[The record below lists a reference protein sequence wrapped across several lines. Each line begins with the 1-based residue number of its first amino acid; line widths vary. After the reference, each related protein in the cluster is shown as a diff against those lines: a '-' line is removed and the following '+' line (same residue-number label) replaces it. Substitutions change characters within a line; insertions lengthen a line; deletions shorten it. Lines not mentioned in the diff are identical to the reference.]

1 MATREEVLEKL
12 KAAVAGGNIREAYSE
27 FEELPIVDQLA
38 ISISPGVGD
47 ALAVYEVGEFAKRGS
62 ESLEED
68 SFLGALGNYGIS
80 ALAAAS
86 LIPIFR
92 LFRGARVLKAAPKA
106 EPKLLEN
113 LEPTKVIEEATKDV
127 PLPKVEEFKPLSLD
141 EQMYPGTIFDNKQIE
156 GAGQVLT
163 NKGLTSKAAK
173 FVNTNKKLPNQG
185 KAIAFIQKMRESG
198 VPDGELRLLNV
209 IDETGE
215 VHPKLMSELEIRN
228 PQGKITR
235 QRLANYIKSNQQGA
249 LSRRRLD
256 DAKYSGEITDSNVGV
271 SAIKENT
278 YHVRGLDR
286 KTQFDHYSNLENH
299 KDHYVFDSI
308 ADLDLRAA
316 DGPYTNQI
324 VEKVRDFVGGDSLL
338 NVSRIQS
345 DYAEEVSKSQ
355 QKKVVEKLNYLRDS
369 EVFKDINLQMLPR
382 QSVHGVS
389 MSNYILQAVRQFPG
403 LKTGKELKQKLF
415 EELDNPKSQIVK
427 RLILTKGE
435 NSAESTINTLKKY
448 KSKFK
453 PDDFEKLSIV
463 NNEATLRFPTSP
475 YVDAKQI
482 ATLKKGLNE
491 YNQNVPKVNKLA
503 QDKFKIQ
510 NELKASGL
518 TPNSPSYLRATDELA
533 EIDKQIADL
542 VPDNSFGN
550 FSEFTLNK
558 TDLEKATGRPFTE
571 SLDKSVDEIFY
582 TTKETTPV
590 GGVRPIIQK
599 YGPGT
604 PLERASKY
612 FDEMMDNSDQTFNIG
627 NGLFI
632 LKKATKINPDL
643 LKGYAIDPYAAG
655 TRTITT
661 KFPIRSNFLRAVTE
675 GKSGMYLDSAK
686 KRLGQE
692 GGKKSDILQ
701 TTYKEAESEIAKII
715 RELGED
721 PKKYVKNFDDVGNA
735 FDGTYV
741 KIDDE
746 IRKLVQDK
754 GVDAFKDGGPAIS
767 KREQEKLAR
776 AKKEKIK
783 QQFNDVVKKQFIEDY
798 IEDTKFEDLYKSY
811 KKTQDLGVG
820 LKDTIGTSLVSNV
833 NFPFKNNLKE
843 IIKSDNPKNTAEEL
857 FGSYSTLKIDEAL
870 QNLNLPLDVRKT
882 KEGTKFGKDIYSG
895 DQFNID
901 FSGYKPDS
909 EDFKGDIKFKYA
921 NKSPYGNVDIQSML
935 NELGDVNTFADYRYE
950 DGPLEFRATKQPGR
964 DLYGDVSYTL
974 NDINLG
980 NNQRLAAKAVVDNL
994 KNAALKLNYNYQN
1007 PVSGGY
1013 LSGGLNL
1020 SNQRSPELNLEFGRR
1035 F

>member
-1 MATREEVLEKL
+1 MATRSEVLEKL
-12 KAAVAGGNIREAYSE
+12 KTAASEGNIREAYSE

-185 KAIAFIQKMRESG
+185 KAVAFIKKMQESG

-355 QKKVVEKLNYLRDS
+355 QKKLYEKLEYIKGS
-369 EVFKDINLQMLPR
+369 EIFGDIKNKMLPR
-382 QSVHGVS
+382 QSTHGVS

-415 EELDNPKSQIVK
+415 EELDLDNPKSQIAKNLVASK
-427 RLILTKGE
+427 GKESAQYEIDILIK
-435 NSAESTINTLKKY
+435 N

-463 NNEATLRFPTSP
+463 NSEANLRFSTSP

-482 ATLKKGLNE
+482 AVLKKGLNE

-503 QDKFKIQ
+503 QDKFRMQ

-518 TPNSPSYLRATDELA
+518 TPNSPSYLRVSDELA

-542 VPDNSFGN
+542 VPANSFGN
-550 FSEFTLNK
+550 FSGFTLTK
-558 TDLEKATGRPFTE
+558 ADLEQATGKPFTE
-571 SLDKSVDEIFY
+571 SLGKSVDEIFY
-582 TTKETTPV
+582 DFERI
-590 GGVRPIIQK
+590 GGGNTGPIRQK

-612 FDEMMDNSDQTFNIG
+612 FDEMVSNSDQTFDLA
-627 NGLFI
+627 NGLGI

-675 GKSGMYLDSAK
+675 GKSGMYLDSAS

-701 TTYKEAESEIAKII
+701 TTYKEAESEIARII
-715 RELGED
+715 KELGED
-721 PKKYVKNFDDVGNA
+721 PKKYVKNFDEGNRYL
-735 FDGTYV
+735 DGTYV
-741 KIDDE
+741 KIDDQ
-746 IRKLVQDK
+746 IRKLVLDK
-754 GVDAFKDGGPAIS
+754 GVDAFKDGGPVSIDNM
-767 KREQEKLAR
+767 LA
-776 AKKEKIK
+776 
-783 QQFNDVVKKQFIEDY
+783 
-798 IEDTKFEDLYKSY
+798 
-811 KKTQDLGVG
+811 
-820 LKDTIGTSLVSNV
+820 
-833 NFPFKNNLKE
+833 NL
-843 IIKSDNPKNTAEEL
+843 
-857 FGSYSTLKIDEAL
+857 
-870 QNLNLPLDVRKT
+870 
-882 KEGTKFGKDIYSG
+882 
-895 DQFNID
+895 
-901 FSGYKPDS
+901 
-909 EDFKGDIKFKYA
+909 
-921 NKSPYGNVDIQSML
+921 
-935 NELGDVNTFADYRYE
+935 
-950 DGPLEFRATKQPGR
+950 
-964 DLYGDVSYTL
+964 
-974 NDINLG
+974 
-980 NNQRLAAKAVVDNL
+980 
-994 KNAALKLNYNYQN
+994 
-1007 PVSGGY
+1007 
-1013 LSGGLNL
+1013 
-1020 SNQRSPELNLEFGRR
+1020 
-1035 F
+1035 